1 MDATEVENQSELSAG
16 SGFRYFNDDSIGVTP
31 PVVNIGMSEVNFTH
45 YQKYNDP
52 CDSYSEITMG
62 IQDES
67 PHLLDEPAVDHTKKY
82 NIARHFPFSL
92 YLLRKVLTLL
102 HRKKITKT
110 STTRKAATLGAG
122 LHSYDLEAPSA
133 ILAFLKSLREPLG
146 HLAPVFTK
154 HGVDSEDALD
164 FLCVFPSED
173 NWDSLKRDI
182 IEEGST
188 AEWLMVR
195 EGLAKRERWLD
206 SRAGPHITDIL

>member
-1 MDATEVENQSELSAG
+1 MDATEVENQSELSG

-31 PVVNIGMSEVNFTH
+31 PVMNIGMSEVNFTH
-45 YQKYNDP
+45 YPKYNDP
-52 CDSYSEITMG
+52 RDSYSEITME
-62 IQDES
+62 IQDE
-67 PHLLDEPAVDHTKKY
+67 PPRLLDEPVDHTKKY

-102 HRKKITKT
+102 YSKKMTKT

-122 LHSYDLEAPSA
+122 LHSSDLEAPSA
-133 ILAFLKSLREPLG
+133 ILTFLKSLREPLG

-154 HGVDSEDALD
+154 HGVNSEDALD

-182 IEEGST
+182 TEEGST

-206 SRAGPHITDIL
+206 RRAGPHITGIL